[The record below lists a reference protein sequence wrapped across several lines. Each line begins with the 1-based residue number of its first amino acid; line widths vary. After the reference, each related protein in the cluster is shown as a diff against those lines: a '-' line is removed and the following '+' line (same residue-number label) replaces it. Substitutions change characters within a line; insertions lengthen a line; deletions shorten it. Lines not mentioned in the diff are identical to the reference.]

1 MLQEQL
7 HKCFYLVPY
16 ISLSKPT
23 EVKRVKPEP
32 ANNLGRQSPKI
43 VSGLLHRIWDSFL
56 TGKGQDQEKRPTI
69 FQPAEVWERRNPERT
84 RPPRE
89 GGNSLFLP
97 ITSARLITPGCFLI
111 SAFRNRG
118 LQEGHLSPWSRLFS
132 RVPKPRDAVEAADL
146 QSAVTDGALLE
157 CKTIPCFSAR
167 ICTSVTDANPG
178 GWHWCAM
185 PTPQAEE
192 WWRFHWEV
200 NEHPLTWCSW
210 GSVHFSMQV
219 WAQQSMESDKLEWAQ
234 LWATK
239 AVGTMFV

>member
-43 VSGLLHRIWDSFL
+43 VSGCY
-56 TGKGQDQEKRPTI
+56 TGFEIHFWQEKAKTKKNSPRPSS
-69 FQPAEVWERRNPERT
+69 QQRCEKRANPERT
-84 RPPRE
+84 QPPRE

-97 ITSARLITPGCFLI
+97 ITSARLINPGCFLI

-167 ICTSVTDANPG
+167 ICTSVTDANPE

-219 WAQQSMESDKLEWAQ
+219 WAQQSMESDKLEWDQ
-234 LWATK
+234 L
-239 AVGTMFV
+239 